1 MSWET
6 VIGLEVHVQLATKTK
21 IFSGSSTRFGASPNT
36 QACAI
41 DLAMPGTLPVLNKQA
56 VNYAIMFGLAIDAE
70 IEQKSVF
77 ERKNYFYPDLP
88 KGYQT
93 TQLEKPIVGPGRVVI
108 PLADGTTKAIRIH
121 HAHLE
126 EDAGKSIHDGDIPI
140 GVSGVDLNRAGTP
153 LIEIVSEPDM
163 RSSDEA
169 VAFAKK
175 LHSIVTSI
183 GICDGEMS
191 QGSMRFD
198 VNVSVRPSG
207 SSALGIRTET
217 KNLNSF
223 KFMEEAIQLEVDR
236 QIDLIED
243 GGKVTQE
250 TRLYNGDTKISKPMR
265 SKEEANDYRYFPCP
279 DLLPVIVSDQTLD
292 ELRSSLP
299 ELPDARKSRF
309 TQQYLLSDYDAE
321 MLASDTSNAEFFE
334 SVAEKTKNPKLAAN
348 WVMGDLTAR
357 LNMEN
362 KNISNSPVS
371 SSQLAGL
378 ILRIS
383 DNTISNKMA
392 KQVFD
397 AIWLGE
403 GNADEII
410 EARGLKQLSDS
421 GSLEK
426 IVTEVIE
433 ANPAMVTD
441 YVNSDESKRKKKMG
455 GFMGQIMKASRGQA
469 NPQQVNQILLEKLNE
484 LIQSQC
490 LNRLKRYS
498 LRKENFVL
506 I

>member
-1 MSWET
+1 
-6 VIGLEVHVQLATKTK
+6 
-21 IFSGSSTRFGASPNT
+21 
-36 QACAI
+36 
-41 DLAMPGTLPVLNKQA
+41 
-56 VNYAIMFGLAIDAE
+56 
-70 IEQKSVF
+70 
-77 ERKNYFYPDLP
+77 
-88 KGYQT
+88 
-93 TQLEKPIVGPGRVVI
+93 
-108 PLADGTTKAIRIH
+108 
-121 HAHLE
+121 LE

-484 LIQSQC
+484 LI
-490 LNRLKRYS
+490 
-498 LRKENFVL
+498 
-506 I
+506 

>member
-1 MSWET
+1 
-6 VIGLEVHVQLATKTK
+6 
-21 IFSGSSTRFGASPNT
+21 
-36 QACAI
+36 
-41 DLAMPGTLPVLNKQA
+41 
-56 VNYAIMFGLAIDAE
+56 
-70 IEQKSVF
+70 
-77 ERKNYFYPDLP
+77 
-88 KGYQT
+88 
-93 TQLEKPIVGPGRVVI
+93 
-108 PLADGTTKAIRIH
+108 
-121 HAHLE
+121 
-126 EDAGKSIHDGDIPI
+126 
-140 GVSGVDLNRAGTP
+140 
-153 LIEIVSEPDM
+153 
-163 RSSDEA
+163 
-169 VAFAKK
+169 
-175 LHSIVTSI
+175 
-183 GICDGEMS
+183 MS
-191 QGSMRFD
+191 QGSLRLYL
-198 VNVSVRPSG
+198 NVAVRPSG

-321 MLASDTSNAEFFE
+321 ILASDTSNAEFFE

-383 DNTISNKMA
+383 DNTISSKMA

-426 IVTEVIE
+426 IVIEVIE

-441 YVNSDESKRKKKMG
+441 YVNSDESKRKKKLG

-484 LIQSQC
+484 LI
-490 LNRLKRYS
+490 
-498 LRKENFVL
+498 
-506 I
+506 

>member
-1 MSWET
+1 M
-6 VIGLEVHVQLATKTK
+6 
-21 IFSGSSTRFGASPNT
+21 
-36 QACAI
+36 
-41 DLAMPGTLPVLNKQA
+41 
-56 VNYAIMFGLAIDAE
+56 
-70 IEQKSVF
+70 
-77 ERKNYFYPDLP
+77 
-88 KGYQT
+88 
-93 TQLEKPIVGPGRVVI
+93 
-108 PLADGTTKAIRIH
+108 
-121 HAHLE
+121 E

-321 MLASDTSNAEFFE
+321 ILASDTSNAEFFE

-426 IVTEVIE
+426 IVTEVIQ
-433 ANPAMVTD
+433 ANPAMVAD

-484 LIQSQC
+484 LI
-490 LNRLKRYS
+490 
-498 LRKENFVL
+498 
-506 I
+506 

>member
-1 MSWET
+1 
-6 VIGLEVHVQLATKTK
+6 
-21 IFSGSSTRFGASPNT
+21 
-36 QACAI
+36 
-41 DLAMPGTLPVLNKQA
+41 
-56 VNYAIMFGLAIDAE
+56 
-70 IEQKSVF
+70 
-77 ERKNYFYPDLP
+77 
-88 KGYQT
+88 
-93 TQLEKPIVGPGRVVI
+93 
-108 PLADGTTKAIRIH
+108 
-121 HAHLE
+121 
-126 EDAGKSIHDGDIPI
+126 
-140 GVSGVDLNRAGTP
+140 
-153 LIEIVSEPDM
+153 
-163 RSSDEA
+163 
-169 VAFAKK
+169 
-175 LHSIVTSI
+175 
-183 GICDGEMS
+183 
-191 QGSMRFD
+191 
-198 VNVSVRPSG
+198 
-207 SSALGIRTET
+207 
-217 KNLNSF
+217 
-223 KFMEEAIQLEVDR
+223 MEEAIQLEVDR

-321 MLASDTSNAEFFE
+321 ILASDTSNAEFFE

-484 LIQSQC
+484 LI
-490 LNRLKRYS
+490 
-498 LRKENFVL
+498 
-506 I
+506 

>member
-1 MSWET
+1 
-6 VIGLEVHVQLATKTK
+6 
-21 IFSGSSTRFGASPNT
+21 
-36 QACAI
+36 
-41 DLAMPGTLPVLNKQA
+41 
-56 VNYAIMFGLAIDAE
+56 
-70 IEQKSVF
+70 
-77 ERKNYFYPDLP
+77 
-88 KGYQT
+88 
-93 TQLEKPIVGPGRVVI
+93 
-108 PLADGTTKAIRIH
+108 
-121 HAHLE
+121 
-126 EDAGKSIHDGDIPI
+126 
-140 GVSGVDLNRAGTP
+140 
-153 LIEIVSEPDM
+153 
-163 RSSDEA
+163 
-169 VAFAKK
+169 
-175 LHSIVTSI
+175 
-183 GICDGEMS
+183 
-191 QGSMRFD
+191 MRFD

-484 LIQSQC
+484 LI
-490 LNRLKRYS
+490 
-498 LRKENFVL
+498 
-506 I
+506 